1 MNPVTLIEPF
11 GFSICKRCLCKAM
24 EINLANQT
32 QTQRCWGCK
41 QPLTDR
47 LYAAAHEEWLKRNT
61 PSTTDQK
68 D

>member
-1 MNPVTLIEPF
+1 M
-11 GFSICKRCLCKAM
+11 CKAI
-24 EINLANQT
+24 EITITNGT

-47 LYAAAHEEWLKRNT
+47 LYAAAHEEWVKRNT
-61 PSTTDQK
+61 PTKTDQK